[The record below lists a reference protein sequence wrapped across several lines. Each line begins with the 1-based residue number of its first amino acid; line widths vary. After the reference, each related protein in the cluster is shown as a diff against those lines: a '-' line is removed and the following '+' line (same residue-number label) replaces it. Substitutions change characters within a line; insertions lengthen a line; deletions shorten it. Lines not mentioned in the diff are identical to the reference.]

1 MINNKSEI
9 FQLDDP
15 KKWNFVNQFEG
26 HVLTYCHVDCKHIY
40 KYLNKLSGEITCF
53 DFEQVLLYDT
63 AKHKFIDQL
72 DYISHSPIKFI
83 VKLLYKTCTISENGT
98 YKRDTTFIVGIKK
111 LRPMCYKVKWVS
123 VYHNDYCKIYK
134 DRSIKCYVNQTSY
147 DTISIYASKKEALK
161 NSGKSESVLV
171 DAINGNDITKRTIPF
186 DRLIANDIA
195 AGTISAESITADKLT
210 VNDHSYNIFN
220 KLE

>member
-1 MINNKSEI
+1 MMNNKSEM

-26 HVLTYCHVDCKHIY
+26 HVLTYCHIDCNHIY
-40 KYLNKLSGEITCF
+40 KYVDKLSGEIACF

-63 AKHKFIDQL
+63 AKHKFVDQL
-72 DYISHSPIKFI
+72 DYILHSPIKFI

-147 DTISIYASKKEALK
+147 YTISIYASKKAALN
-161 NSGKSESVLV
+161 NSRKLV
-171 DAINGNDITKRTIPF
+171 SSALDAIDSDAITKGTMSN
-186 DRLIANDIA
+186 DLLIGNSITAKNI
-195 AGTISAESITADKLT
+195 TTKNITADKLV
-210 VNDHSYNIFN
+210 VNQN
-220 KLE
+220 KYGCNKI